1 MDTKLLL
8 DSFTAI
14 CGALAGVYQWWNT
27 RFRSRL
33 KTDLEILK
41 SLEPLGQEE
50 ANYKIVKA
58 YIDATITK
66 AYACGHSKTSNQAGE
81 AYPVNLID
89 LIFCVLFFL
98 GSILWIWR
106 IAEVGVVWWR
116 ILISS
121 GFAFVGFIALFNVIH
136 KRHVTQVVKNGDV
149 NNKEQ
154 VNSNQQSG
162 TTPV

>member
-1 MDTKLLL
+1 MNVDAKFLL

-50 ANYKIVKA
+50 ANYKIVKS

-66 AYACGHSKTSNQAGE
+66 AYACGLSKKSNQTDE
-81 AYPVNLID
+81 AYQVNVLD
-89 LIFCVLFFL
+89 LIFCILFFS
-98 GSILWIWR
+98 GSILWIWE
-106 IAEVGVVWWR
+106 IAEVGLVWWR

-136 KRHVTQVVKNGDV
+136 KRHVTQGVKNWDA
-149 NNKEQ
+149 NKQEQ
-154 VNSNQQSG
+154 VNNDQ
-162 TTPV
+162 

>member
-1 MDTKLLL
+1 MNVNGKLLL
-8 DSFTAI
+8 DSFTVI

-41 SLEPLGQEE
+41 SLEPLGQKE

-66 AYACGHSKTSNQAGE
+66 AYACGHPKKSNRVGIAE
-81 AYPVNLID
+81 AYRVNVID
-89 LIFCVLFFL
+89 LFFCVLFL
-98 GSILWIWR
+98 LSSILWIWE
-106 IAEVGVVWWR
+106 IGEVGLVWWR

-136 KRHVTQVVKNGDV
+136 KRHVTQGIENCDA
-149 NNKEQ
+149 NRQEQ
-154 VNSNQQSG
+154 GSR
-162 TTPV
+162 PV